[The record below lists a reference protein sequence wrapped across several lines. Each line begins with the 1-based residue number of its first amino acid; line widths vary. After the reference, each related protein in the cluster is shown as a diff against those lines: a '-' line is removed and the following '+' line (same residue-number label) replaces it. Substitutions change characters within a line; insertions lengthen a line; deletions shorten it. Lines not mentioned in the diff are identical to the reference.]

1 MTKRLV
7 WLSTAVMSTLLAL
20 LLLWQFRTA
29 VVYVLVSLA
38 LAAAV
43 RPFVKRRVKRG
54 LVMRLAVI
62 LLSLLALGSFGL
74 LLFLSVGGAVRDV
87 QELAQQVL
95 AQDEW
100 RQPEW
105 LKGSSLQH
113 LLDTRLPPPSE
124 LFAAVIGDRGQ
135 LVLPAVLNFTQGFF
149 TLLSG
154 TFVIL
159 FLSLYWILDQA
170 HFERLWLSLLPPGQ
184 RMQARDIWQTVESD
198 LGAYIRSEAAQSL
211 LAGLLLGLGYWALG
225 SPYPTLLA
233 LTGAVLLLLPVAGAT
248 LVVIPPLLLGLL
260 TGAPLSLFTAVY
272 TVVVVAALKWWVE
285 PRLSHR
291 KQANPM
297 LTVIILIALADAYG
311 LLGVVVA
318 PPLSAACQI
327 LWSHMVSRRSV
338 PGAATQVSD
347 LKERQAQLWATI
359 RAMDEPPPP
368 LVTSSMARLAQLIE
382 QAESTL
388 QTAVAQGGL
397 PVLTGP
403 S

>member
-1 MTKRLV
+1 
-7 WLSTAVMSTLLAL
+7 
-20 LLLWQFRTA
+20 
-29 VVYVLVSLA
+29 
-38 LAAAV
+38 
-43 RPFVKRRVKRG
+43 
-54 LVMRLAVI
+54 MR
-62 LLSLLALGSFGL
+62 
-74 LLFLSVGGAVRDV
+74 
-87 QELAQQVL
+87 
-95 AQDEW
+95 
-100 RQPEW
+100 
-105 LKGSSLQH
+105 
-113 LLDTRLPPPSE
+113 
-124 LFAAVIGDRGQ
+124 
-135 LVLPAVLNFTQGFF
+135 
-149 TLLSG
+149 
-154 TFVIL
+154 
-159 FLSLYWILDQA
+159 
-170 HFERLWLSLLPPGQ
+170 
-184 RMQARDIWQTVESD
+184 ARDIWQTVESD

-311 LLGVVVA
+311 LLGVVAA

-338 PGAATQVSD
+338 PGAAAQVSD

-368 LVTSSMARLAQLIE
+368 LVTSSMARLDQLIE
-382 QAESTL
+382 QAEPTL

-397 PVLTGP
+397 PALAEP

>member
-1 MTKRLV
+1 MT
-7 WLSTAVMSTLLAL
+7 TLLAL

-29 VVYVLVSLA
+29 VVYVLISLA

-43 RPFVKRRVKRG
+43 RPLVKRRAGRV

-62 LLSLLALGSFGL
+62 LLSLMALASFGL
-74 LLFLSVGGAVRDV
+74 LLFLSVGGAIRDI
-87 QELAQQVL
+87 QELTQQVS

-100 RQPEW
+100 LQPEW
-105 LKGSSLQH
+105 LEGSSFQQ
-113 LLDTRLPPPSE
+113 LLDTRLPPPSD
-124 LFAAVIGDRGQ
+124 LFAAVIGDQGQ
-135 LVLPAVLNFTQGFF
+135 LILPVVLNFTQGIF

-154 TFVIL
+154 AFVIL
-159 FLSLYWILDQA
+159 FLSLYWILDQI

-184 RMQARDIWQTVESD
+184 RMRARDIWQTIESD
-198 LGAYIRSEAAQSL
+198 LGAYIRSEAMQSL

-233 LTGAVLLLLPVAGAT
+233 LTGAVVLLIPVAGAT
-248 LVVIPPLLLGLL
+248 LTVIPPLLLGLM
-260 TGAPLSLFTAVY
+260 TGVPLSLFTAVY
-272 TVVVVAALKWWVE
+272 TLIVVAVLKWWIE

-291 KQANPM
+291 RQANPM
-297 LTVIILIALADAYG
+297 LTVVFLIALADAYG

-327 LWSHMVSRRSV
+327 LWSRLVSHPPVS
-338 PGAATQVSD
+338 GAAVQVSD

-359 RAMDEPPPP
+359 TAMDEPPPP

-382 QAESTL
+382 QAEPTL
-388 QTAVAQGGL
+388 QTAVKQDGL
-397 PVLTGP
+397 PAPAEP

>member
-1 MTKRLV
+1 M
-7 WLSTAVMSTLLAL
+7 
-20 LLLWQFRTA
+20 
-29 VVYVLVSLA
+29 
-38 LAAAV
+38 
-43 RPFVKRRVKRG
+43 
-54 LVMRLAVI
+54 
-62 LLSLLALGSFGL
+62 
-74 LLFLSVGGAVRDV
+74 
-87 QELAQQVL
+87 

-135 LVLPAVLNFTQGFF
+135 LVLPAVLNFTQGIFS
-149 TLLSG
+149 LLSG
-154 TFVIL
+154 AFVIL
-159 FLSLYWILDQA
+159 FLSIYWILDQA

-184 RMQARDIWQTVESD
+184 RMRARDIWQTVESD

-285 PRLSHR
+285 PRLFHR

-338 PGAATQVSD
+338 PGAAAQVSD

-368 LVTSSMARLAQLIE
+368 LVTSSMARLDQLIE
-382 QAESTL
+382 QAEPTL

-397 PVLTGP
+397 PALAEP